1 MARGGACSFLLEASC
16 ESREYLGPGW
26 SEVVPSCTTVVHDTH
41 KTVFREVQ
49 YRWHPWHGQR
59 VLVQSEARRS
69 SGAVLRCVR
78 EDLNSSPALEIP
90 AWMFDSSI
98 CSQMK
103 HHSAGYVSSAALL
116 VLKDLLSAA
125 LVPIESTGLE
135 AQHLSS
141 SSGDADAYPVAVQSW
156 DQK

>member
-1 MARGGACSFLLEASC
+1 
-16 ESREYLGPGW
+16 
-26 SEVVPSCTTVVHDTH
+26 
-41 KTVFREVQ
+41 
-49 YRWHPWHGQR
+49 
-59 VLVQSEARRS
+59 
-69 SGAVLRCVR
+69 VR

-103 HHSAGYVSSAALL
+103 HHSSGYVSSAALL

-141 SSGDADAYPVAVQSW
+141 SSGDADAYPVTVQSQSGRVVLSTGEAAAVATRSASEDGPPVGADAKRTSAAPLFC
-156 DQK
+156 DQSGGGR